1 MSFKYSLVHK
11 LAFDRLS
18 VQPNDLQQIY
28 FDQYMNIYGNHN
40 LARIYFNL
48 DVAFQTNLFIEVKQ
62 EIENIVL
69 NGITAAEVRYY
80 PELAHLIQDL
90 TQQFPL
96 RNNKKQKFLQELRN
110 EFRIKQIDPQA
121 LWEVEMNTQQEN
133 IKLQQLK
140 AKTIKMMSRPRF
152 SNIELKMVQQLQ
164 EDRKAQELKIQLEEN
179 QKLALHN
186 KRNLLIN
193 IQNKAKQ
200 KIQHVNSKQSELQM
214 QVDSILQQLESQPKC
229 NDETH
234 QYYYNQSPPTS
245 TPLPNKQTSQLTNNL
260 INDQKLQQQKEQ
272 HNLSVR
278 LQELKQLK
286 TTKINNF
293 AKKTAQKQLFVEQNK
308 QYPVLKPKKQIDP
321 EFAVEFTRK
330 QRPSSEQFYNQKLN
344 TRTVINFLPKQ
355 KQYKAKEPE
364 KNFKT
369 EQIML
374 IQQKINQ
381 KYALKE
387 QIKITRPGSS
397 LFYNIKEQLEQ
408 QFW

>member
-18 VQPNDLQQIY
+18 VQQNDLQQIY
-28 FDQYMNIYGNHN
+28 FDQYMKIYGNHN

-62 EIENIVL
+62 EIESIIL

-96 RNNKKQKFLQELRN
+96 RYNKKQKFLQELRN
-110 EFRIKQIDPQA
+110 EFRTKQIDPQA
-121 LWEVEMNTQQEN
+121 LWEVEMNSQQEN

-164 EDRKAQELKIQLEEN
+164 EDRKAQELRIQLEEN

-186 KRNLLIN
+186 KRSLLIN

-200 KIQHVNSKQSELQM
+200 KIQHVNSKQTELQM
-214 QVDSILQQLESQPKC
+214 QVDSILHLESQPKF
-229 NDETH
+229 NHPTH
-234 QYYYNQSPPTS
+234 YYYSQSPPTQ
-245 TPLPNKQTSQLTNNL
+245 TKPLQQNDSQN
-260 INDQKLQQQKEQ
+260 QLQQQKEQ
-272 HNLSVR
+272 NTNR
-278 LQELKQLK
+278 LQNLKQLK
-286 TTKINNF
+286 TTQINNL
-293 AKKTAQKQLFVEQNK
+293 AQKQCEQNK
-308 QYPVLKPKKQIDP
+308 QPVLKPKKEIDK

-330 QRPSSEQFYNQKLN
+330 RRPSSEQFYNQKLSLK
-344 TRTVINFLPKQ
+344 TEPINFLPKQ
-355 KQYKAKEPE
+355 KNYKAKEPE

-369 EQIML
+369 EQIQML
-374 IQQKINQ
+374 QQKINL

-387 QIKITRPGSS
+387 QIKITRPGST

-408 QFW
+408 QFL

>member
-62 EIENIVL
+62 EIDNIIL

-80 PELAHLIQDL
+80 PELAHIIQDL

-96 RNNKKQKFLQELRN
+96 RYNKKQKFLQELRN
-110 EFRIKQIDPQA
+110 EFRLKQIDPQA

-186 KRNLLIN
+186 KRSLLIN

-200 KIQHVNSKQSELQM
+200 KIQHVTNKQSELQM

-229 NDETH
+229 NETH
-234 QYYYNQSPPTS
+234 QYYYNQLPTS

-260 INDQKLQQQKEQ
+260 INDQKQQQQKE

-278 LQELKQLK
+278 LHQIKQLK
-286 TTKINNF
+286 TQQINNF
-293 AKKTAQKQLFVEQNK
+293 ANKTAQKQFQVEKNK
-308 QYPVLKPKKQIDP
+308 QKYPILKPKKQIDP

-344 TRTVINFLPKQ
+344 ERTVINFLPKQ
-355 KQYKAKEPE
+355 KLYKAKEPE

-369 EQIML
+369 DQIML
-374 IQQKINQ
+374 IQQKVNQ

>member
-62 EIENIVL
+62 EIDNIIQ

-96 RNNKKQKFLQELRN
+96 RYNKKQKFLQELRN

-186 KRNLLIN
+186 KRSLLIN

-200 KIQHVNSKQSELQM
+200 KIQHVTNKQSELQM
-214 QVDSILQQLESQPKC
+214 QVDSILQQIESQPKC
-229 NDETH
+229 NETH

-245 TPLPNKQTSQLTNNL
+245 TQPLSQPITTVMGCG
-260 INDQKLQQQKEQ
+260 NDFSCLLCEQ
-272 HNLSVR
+272 L
-278 LQELKQLK
+278 
-286 TTKINNF
+286 
-293 AKKTAQKQLFVEQNK
+293 
-308 QYPVLKPKKQIDP
+308 Y
-321 EFAVEFTRK
+321 
-330 QRPSSEQFYNQKLN
+330 
-344 TRTVINFLPKQ
+344 
-355 KQYKAKEPE
+355 
-364 KNFKT
+364 
-369 EQIML
+369 
-374 IQQKINQ
+374 
-381 KYALKE
+381 
-387 QIKITRPGSS
+387 IKIFCHFQCG
-397 LFYNIKEQLEQ
+397 
-408 QFW
+408 